1 MNSPLDLPP
10 LPTQAGARTLLTLDW
25 APRFGRLPGKFYTRL
40 QPTALPEPY
49 LIAYNPDALGLIGL
63 SADAAFDPHFAEI
76 LSGSRVPPGAN
87 PLAAVYAGHQFG
99 VYVPQL
105 GDGRA
110 ITLGEAVGSAGA
122 QEIQLKGAGLT
133 PYSRMGDGRAVLR
146 SSIRV
151 RMPDSSSRA
160 GNQESPKPDHATAPR
175 VRRSR
180 PKP

>member
-10 LPTQAGARTLLTLDW
+10 LPTQAGARTLHTLDW

-49 LIAYNPDALGLIGL
+49 LITHNPDALDLIGL
-63 SADAAFDPHFAEI
+63 NSGSVAGPHFAEI
-76 LSGSRVPPGAN
+76 LSGSRVPPGAD

-122 QEIQLKGAGLT
+122 QEIQLKGAGL
-133 PYSRMGDGRAVLR
+133 R
-146 SSIRV
+146 SEERRV
-151 RMPDSSSRA
+151 
-160 GNQESPKPDHATAPR
+160 GKG
-175 VRRSR
+175 V
-180 PKP
+180 